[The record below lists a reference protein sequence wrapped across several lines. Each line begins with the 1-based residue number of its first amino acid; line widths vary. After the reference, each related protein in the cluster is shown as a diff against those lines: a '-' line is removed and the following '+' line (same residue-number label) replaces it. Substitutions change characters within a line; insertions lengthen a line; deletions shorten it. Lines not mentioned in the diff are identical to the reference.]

1 MGEQESFVVSFELK
15 TNLFGIILHTDQ
27 DLKKT
32 KNKNKTKQS
41 KTKQKKQIRRRK
53 YAVIK

>member
-27 DLKKT
+27 DFKKNE
-32 KNKNKTKQS
+32 KQKQS
-41 KTKQKKQIRRRK
+41 KTKQNKTKKANK
-53 YAVIK
+53 T